1 MNAVPSSV
9 MADLERLRRLN
20 NALYVRVV
28 LARLARD
35 PRFKP

>member
-1 MNAVPSSV
+1 MNAMPSSV
-9 MADLERLRRLN
+9 LSDLERLRRLN

-28 LARLARD
+28 LARLSRD

>member
-1 MNAVPSSV
+1 MNAVPGSV

-28 LARLARD
+28 LARIARD
-35 PRFKP
+35 PRWQR